1 MSLEKR
7 YDPAAVEPRL
17 AERWEA
23 EAVYAFDRESEASV
37 YSIDTP
43 PPTASGYLHLGHV
56 FSYSQADFIAR
67 FRRMRGQN
75 VFYPMGYDDNGLPT
89 ERLVERRLGVKAR
102 DIGRPAFI
110 ARCLEISEELER
122 DYEALWRRLGLSIDW
137 RYTYRTIEASSRRIS
152 QQSFVDLYHK
162 DLAYRRN
169 APVIW
174 CPECQTAISQADE
187 NDLTRGSEYV
197 TVPFTLKSGEQL
209 RIATTRPEL
218 LPACVAVFV
227 HPDDRRFEGLVGQ
240 TVTVPLFQQAVPIL
254 EDTRADP
261 EKGTGAVMCCTF
273 GDTTDVEWW
282 YIHQLPLREVID
294 REGRMTSN
302 AARLEGMTVPKAR
315 EAVKKILEEQDLLLD
330 RSPTEQ
336 SIRVH
341 ERCDTPV
348 EYIVTPQWFIK
359 VLDQKDRFL
368 KVGAGIRWVPSHME
382 TRYREWVENMHWDWL
397 ISRQRYF
404 GVPFPVWYC
413 RACDEI
419 RVAEIDVLPVDPAE
433 TAPQTPCSCGTL
445 DWEPE
450 HDVLDTWATSSMT
463 PQIAGRMLDDPEL
476 YARVFPF
483 SVRCQA
489 HEIIRT
495 WAFDT
500 IVKSQYNF
508 DAVPWEDVLISGWG
522 LAPQGSAKIS
532 KSRGGGPM
540 EPMEMLQ
547 RYSSDAARYWSASTG
562 AGKDAV
568 ISEEKIAAGAKL
580 ATKLWNVARLAE
592 RFIESY
598 QPPASPP
605 EGRTTADRWILSRSQ
620 RLVESVTRSLEDYD
634 YLSAK
639 NETEIFFWTLLT
651 DNYLEMAKKRLY
663 DAESPGHQAAR
674 WTLHTALL
682 TLLKLFAPVLPFVTD
697 EIYRGLF
704 AGDKSIHRS
713 SWPNPRVDL
722 VDETSDRAGEV
733 LVEIATAV
741 RRYKSDAG
749 LSLGVELARL
759 EVATSDEE
767 LRGALEQ
774 GVDDLASVTRA
785 RTVEITDGL
794 ADGSQALTAGST
806 RVAVVRP

>member
-7 YDPAAVEPRL
+7 YDPAVAEPRL

-23 EAVYAFDRESEASV
+23 QHVYDFDRSSQEAV

-43 PPTASGYLHLGHV
+43 PPTASGFLHLGHV

-67 FRRMRGQN
+67 FRRMSGHN

-110 ARCLEISEELER
+110 ERCLQISEELER

-137 RYTYRTIEASSRRIS
+137 RYTYRTIEPSSRRIS
-152 QQSFVDLYHK
+152 QQSFVDLFHK
-162 DLAYRRN
+162 ELAYRRK

-187 NDLTRGSEYV
+187 NDLTRTSEYV
-197 TVPFTLKSGEQL
+197 TVPFLLESGESL
-209 RIATTRPEL
+209 AIATTRPEL
-218 LPACVAVFV
+218 LPACVAIFV
-227 HPDDRRFEGLVGQ
+227 HPDDRRFDGLVGQ
-240 TVTVPLFQQAVPIL
+240 TATVPVFEQSVPIL
-254 EDTRADP
+254 EDARADP
-261 EKGTGAVMCCTF
+261 AKGTGAVMCCTF

-282 YIHQLPLREVID
+282 YIHQLPLREAID
-294 REGRMTSN
+294 REGRMTSR
-302 AARLEGMTVPKAR
+302 AGDLAGLPVAKAR
-315 EAVKKILEEQDLLLD
+315 ETVKILLEERDLLVD
-330 RSPTEQ
+330 RSSTEQ

-348 EYIVTPQWFIK
+348 EYIVTPQWFVK
-359 VLDQKDRFL
+359 VLDQKERFL
-368 KVGAGIRWVPSHME
+368 EVGAGIRWVPSHME

-413 RACDEI
+413 RACGEI
-419 RVAEIDVLPVDPAE
+419 LVADIDSLPVDPTE
-433 TAPQTPCSCGTL
+433 TVPHKACSCGVL

-463 PQIAGRMLDDPEL
+463 PQIAGRMLDDPDL
-476 YARVFPF
+476 YALVFPF
-483 SVRCQA
+483 SLRSQA

-508 DAVPWEDVLISGWG
+508 DAIPWEDVMISGWG
-522 LAPQGSAKIS
+522 LAPQGAAKIS

-540 EPMEMLQ
+540 EPMEMLL

-592 RFIESY
+592 RFIEDYEPSS
-598 QPPASPP
+598 SPP
-605 EGRTTADRWILSRSQ
+605 EGLTTADRWILSRLQ
-620 RLVESVTRSLEDYD
+620 GLVEDVTVSFGEYD

-639 NETEIFFWTLLT
+639 NDTEIFFWTLFT

-663 DAESPGHQAAR
+663 DSESAGHDAAR
-674 WTLHTALL
+674 WTLHAALL
-682 TLLKLFAPVLPFVTD
+682 TVLKLFAPILPFVTD
-697 EIYRGLF
+697 RIYGGLF
-704 AGDKSIHRS
+704 AVEGSIHRAA
-713 SWPNPRVDL
+713 WPQPNPRL
-722 VDETSDRAGEV
+722 VDEHSERAGEA
-733 LVEIATAV
+733 LLDIATSV

-749 LSLGVELARL
+749 LSLGVELQRL
-759 EVATSDEE
+759 DIAVQEE
-767 LRGALEQ
+767 QLSSALEQ
-774 GVDDLASVTRA
+774 GLDDLASVTRA
-785 RTVEITDGL
+785 RLVQIGDELPDGVE
-794 ADGSQALTAGST
+794 ALDAGTLRIGVT
-806 RVAVVRP
+806 RV